1 MTKTKSTTRA
11 AIYVRISQDSTG
23 RAAGVRRQEKE
34 CRELAKARG
43 WDVVEIYRDND
54 TKATARKRPGY
65 EAMLEAVRSGKVE
78 AIIAWHSD
86 RFYRR
91 TKDLDPFIDLIEE
104 YRTKIATVTAGD
116 LDLSTASGRGMA
128 RILTSIAQMEVE
140 RAGERQKA
148 RWRQRKED
156 GKLVTLGRRP
166 LGLKRDG
173 DTMVEEPAEADAIR
187 DAVRKLLGGASLYS
201 VTQGLATR
209 GVQSPCGK
217 DCSREHPHYIR
228 AAHLK
233 RALLS
238 DHLVRYGVI
247 TEREHRAVVAKFTK
261 TKRGPGR
268 PPKTY
273 LLSGLA
279 RCSLCGSKMAASSG
293 AYHCQAV
300 SCGKVGVKARYADGV
315 VVQAMQWLLDPQ
327 DPTDPRVPEHA
338 AAEHPDDDRIT
349 EQIAGLEDRIAKL
362 ADNVDLSEA
371 VLARRVKAL
380 EDKRD
385 ELSAT
390 LGTGS
395 KTRRQWL
402 ADWVS
407 AGCPEPD
414 PAELHDEAVELLE
427 SVTIAPAK
435 TRGSKIFDASRV
447 SIVLRTVAD
456 AA

>member
-128 RILTSIAQMEVE
+128 RILTSIVQMEVE
-140 RAGERQKA
+140 RAGEPQKA
-148 RWRQRKED
+148 RWRPRKED

-173 DTMVEEPAEADAIR
+173 DTMVEVKKEADGIR

-201 VTQGLATR
+201 VTQGLAAR

-217 DCSREHPHYIR
+217 DCTREHPHYIR

-247 TEREHRAVVAKFTK
+247 TEREHRAVVAKLTPK
-261 TKRGPGR
+261 DKPKVGR

-273 LLSGLA
+273 LLSGIA

-293 AYHCQAV
+293 AYHCQKV
-300 SCGKVGVKARYADGV
+300 GCGRVGVKAKYADEV
-315 VVQAMQWLLDPQ
+315 VVRAMQSLVDPQ
-327 DPTDPRVPEHA
+327 DPTDPRVPERA
-338 AAEHPDDDRIT
+338 AADHPDD
-349 EQIAGLEDRIAKL
+349 
-362 ADNVDLSEA
+362 
-371 VLARRVKAL
+371 
-380 EDKRD
+380 
-385 ELSAT
+385 
-390 LGTGS
+390 
-395 KTRRQWL
+395 
-402 ADWVS
+402 
-407 AGCPEPD
+407 
-414 PAELHDEAVELLE
+414 
-427 SVTIAPAK
+427 
-435 TRGSKIFDASRV
+435 
-447 SIVLRTVAD
+447 
-456 AA
+456 